1 MPKGTRLEKNVKPPA
16 LGDSTTEEA
25 AGAGSLPCLYSNNGI
40 QITPLDSQEK
50 AATILGLCNLLSP
63 YHKRQAHTLF
73 SNVHRLVT
81 KVAPSP
87 GHVGF
92 LTLTFPDNLTDN
104 KEVRERFRSFNTNYL
119 SSHPHIR
126 EWVNTKEV
134 QKRGAWHFHLVVVL
148 TEDIGQGVSWGEL
161 EKGNYRSVSPFLRNL
176 WKDLR
181 ENLPNYGFGRSE
193 LLPVKSGPDAIARYV
208 GKYISKH
215 IGNRTEEQKGVRLV
229 SYSKGWLR
237 NGCQFAWNTQGAAQ
251 WRRKLSLFAERHG
264 CTEFYQ
270 LSAKLG
276 AGWAYRFAQ
285 DIMDIDKTIMEEKIN
300 AKHEGREITRTQY
313 KDPTINRAKDRKAA
327 REKKLIKKLEL
338 HTKRPFNLEE
348 KRKVEIAKQGAEKW
362 LQGQKGKEKTEEKEI
377 SGWAAVINGKLVI
390 RSGERAGEELF

>member
-1 MPKGTRLEKNVKPPA
+1 MLQGTVRFEYVNPSDLSDLPPRSVRA
-16 LGDSTTEEA
+16 E
-25 AGAGSLPCLYSNNGI
+25 GAGPPLPCLYSNNGI
-40 QITPLDSQEK
+40 ESTSLDSQAK
-50 AATILGLCNLLSP
+50 AETVLGLCNLLSP

-81 KVAPSP
+81 RIAPSP

-119 SSHPHIR
+119 SGHPHIR

-148 TEDIGQGVSWGEL
+148 TEDIGRGVNWEEL
-161 EKGNYRSVSPFLRNL
+161 EKGNYRSASPFLRNL

-181 ENLPNYGFGRSE
+181 ENLPKYGFGRSE

-215 IGNRTEEQKGVRLV
+215 IGNRTEEQKGVRLI

-237 NGCQFAWNTQGAAQ
+237 NGCQFAWNTKGAAE
-251 WRRKLSLFAERHG
+251 WRRKVALFAEQQG

-276 AGWAYRFAQ
+276 PGWVYKCAEYIVAID
-285 DIMDIDKTIMEEKIN
+285 DILMEESFN
-300 AKHEGREITRTQY
+300 AKHEGREIVRSEY
-313 KDPTINRAKDRKAA
+313 RDPTIERW
-327 REKKLIKKLEL
+327 EKWK
-338 HTKRPFNLEE
+338 E
-348 KRKVEIAKQGAEKW
+348 KRKKAREIREEKAATPAEIASRKPPG
-362 LQGQKGKEKTEEKEI
+362 TVR
-377 SGWAAVINGKLVI
+377 VIGSTGVLTVV
-390 RSGERAGEELF
+390 SGERAGEELF